1 MSAKVLGM
9 VSEIHRKS
17 LAAITLSH
25 VTVDMQTGALPIL
38 LPVLLS
44 GFGLSYA
51 GAAAIMTANQV
62 VIAIAQ
68 PLFGLLGDRRS
79 YKWLVWAGCLLT
91 GVAMASVLWL
101 PSYAL
106 VVLAVILSGL
116 GSAAFHPEA
125 LSRVRAVSGS
135 RAASATSVF
144 FSGGNI
150 GFAAG
155 PILATVLLER
165 LGKPGIFLM
174 LLPTA
179 LGLALLASQW
189 RVIARDLP
197 RKVRAAGHQAPIALG
212 LLAFLMSLITL
223 RMIVTGGL
231 QTFIPLYYGP
241 QLGHEPAALM
251 VTVLLISGAVGTLSG
266 GLIAERIGR
275 RPTMIVTIVL
285 ALLCLWGFSYSD
297 GWLRLVFLGLT
308 GASLSS
314 IWPLIVVMMQEALPG
329 NVGLASG
336 LSLGTSY
343 GATGLGVAALGVFA
357 DHFGLAPTMTLITLL
372 PLAILALSLFL
383 PEKVARAAVA
393 SD

>member
-1 MSAKVLGM
+1 MLGM
-9 VSEIHRKS
+9 ASEIHRKS

-25 VTVDMQTGALPIL
+25 ITVDMQTGALPIL
-38 LPVLLS
+38 LPLLLS

-62 VIAIAQ
+62 VIAVAQ
-68 PLFGLLGDRRS
+68 PLFGLLGDRKS

-101 PSYAL
+101 PSYGL

-150 GFAAG
+150 GFAVG
-155 PILATVLLER
+155 PILATLLLER

-174 LLPTA
+174 LVPTA
-179 LGLALLASQW
+179 IGLALLASQW
-189 RVIARDLP
+189 RFITRDLP
-197 RKVRAAGHQAPIALG
+197 RKVRPAGHKAPLALG
-212 LLAFLMSLITL
+212 LVTFLMSLITL
-223 RMIVTGGL
+223 RMVVTGGL

-241 QLGHEPAALM
+241 QLGNEATALM
-251 VTVLLISGAVGTLSG
+251 VTVLLIFGAMGTLSG
-266 GLIAERIGR
+266 GLLADRLGR
-275 RPTMIVTIVL
+275 RPTMIVTILL
-285 ALLCLWGFSYSD
+285 ALLCLWGFSHSE
-297 GWLRLVFLGLT
+297 GWLRLVFLGIT

-314 IWPLIVVMMQEALPG
+314 IWPLIVVMMQEAMPG

-343 GATGLGVAALGVFA
+343 GATGLGVAALGAFA
-357 DHFGLAPTMTLITLL
+357 DHFGLAQTMTLITLM
-372 PLAILALSLFL
+372 PLAIFVLTLFV
-383 PEKVARAAVA
+383 PEKMAKPAVA